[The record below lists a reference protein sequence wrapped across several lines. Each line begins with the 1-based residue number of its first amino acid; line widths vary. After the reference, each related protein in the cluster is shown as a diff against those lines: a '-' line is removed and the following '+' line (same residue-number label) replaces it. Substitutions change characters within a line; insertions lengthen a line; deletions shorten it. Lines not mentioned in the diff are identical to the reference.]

1 MADPWDRQEGEPT
14 LWFGRFERYRK
25 MGNSRTMLGCVRA
38 EEADKGRVEQSQKV
52 PGAWNE
58 ACQTWRWRDRAE
70 AWDALQVALARKEEA
85 EVLAQR
91 RKAWIAQAQ
100 AIQGKGVQ
108 RLLTLDPDDLSF
120 RDVLAAVTEGVK
132 LELLA
137 RGEAQSITRSQH
149 EGAISITSIEAI
161 EPQPVPPT
169 ESEGEPGDG
178 AEED

>member
-1 MADPWDRQEGEPT
+1 MADPWDRQEGEPAK
-14 LWFGRFERYRK
+14 WFNRFERYRLLGVK
-25 MGNSRTMLGCVRA
+25 RTVEAVYRDETGQTGTSTGRWRDESSR
-38 EEADKGRVEQSQKV
+38 
-52 PGAWNE
+52 
-58 ACQTWRWRDRAE
+58 WRWRERAE
-70 AWDALQVALARKEEA
+70 AWDTHQVALARKEEA

-149 EGAISITSIEAI
+149 EGAISITSIEVI
-161 EPQPVPPT
+161 EPQPAPPT